1 MQRLLDDYSGL
12 PLWLQSL
19 IALCALAVAALTV
32 NWLLKKV
39 LLRIAAPYLDARSDT
54 VDRSAA
60 WLTTVIPLLL
70 VSRGIGLVPHLPEEV
85 VNVTVNIARTMIVL
99 SIAMAIG
106 GALDYANELYSRRPE
121 SRSRPIKGYVQV
133 VKIAIYFGAA
143 ILMIAVLIEQ
153 SPLLLL
159 SGLGAMAAV
168 LMLVFKD
175 TILSLVAS
183 VQLSS
188 NDMLRVGD
196 WIEMPGMNADG
207 DVVDIALHTV
217 KIRNFDKTITTIP
230 THRLIADSFRNWR
243 GMNESGGRRI
253 KRALVV
259 DQNSIRFLDDKET
272 DDLKRFRLLDDY
284 LASKQEEIAEWN
296 RHELSSDCDTIN
308 ARRITNIGT
317 LRAYV
322 IAYLKSHPRIAG
334 AGFTLMVRQLPPG
347 PQGLLLHRHGGVAAV
362 RSDPGRHLRSYA
374 GHPARVRPAHLPAS
388 ERAGLRAACDQGRI
402 GNAPEARWLSGAAH
416 DPVKGYAVSGGF
428 RLFVRVAQHIAA
440 APYGLDVIFAAA
452 GMAELLAQLA
462 DEDVDDLEFGFVH
475 AAVKVVE
482 EHFLGQRGALAERKQ
497 LQHGVFLAGE
507 VNAGAIDFD
516 GLGVE
521 VDGQL
526 AGTDD
531 RLAVSLG
538 ATHHG
543 VNAGDQFFAV
553 EGLGHVIVGT
563 EAERADLAVHFGNAR
578 KDQDRRLH
586 LGDAEFL
593 EHVVTVHVGQV
604 QIEQDDVVII
614 QLAEIQAFFAE
625 VGRVDIEA
633 FGREHELDGLGRCR
647 LVFDQQYTHWDVP
660 RWFPSVRR

>member
-168 LMLVFKD
+168 LLLVFKD

-259 DQNSIRFLDDKET
+259 DQNSIRFLDEKET

-347 PQGLLLHRHGGVAAV
+347 PQGLPLEIYCFTDTVEWPPYEAIQADIFDHMLAI
-362 RSDPGRHLRSYA
+362 
-374 GHPARVRPAHLPAS
+374 LP
-388 ERAGLRAACDQGRI
+388 EFGLRIFQH
-402 GNAPEARWLSGAAH
+402 PSGQ
-416 DPVKGYAVSGGF
+416 DF
-428 RLFVRVAQHIAA
+428 
-440 APYGLDVIFAAA
+440 
-452 GMAELLAQLA
+452 AQLA
-462 DEDVDDLEFGFVH
+462 I
-475 AAVKVVE
+475 
-482 EHFLGQRGALAERKQ
+482 RAE
-497 LQHGVFLAGE
+497 
-507 VNAGAIDFD
+507 
-516 GLGVE
+516 
-521 VDGQL
+521 
-526 AGTDD
+526 
-531 RLAVSLG
+531 
-538 ATHHG
+538 
-543 VNAGDQFFAV
+543 
-553 EGLGHVIVGT
+553 
-563 EAERADLAVHFGNAR
+563 
-578 KDQDRRLH
+578 
-586 LGDAEFL
+586 
-593 EHVVTVHVGQV
+593 
-604 QIEQDDVVII
+604 
-614 QLAEIQAFFAE
+614 
-625 VGRVDIEA
+625 
-633 FGREHELDGLGRCR
+633 
-647 LVFDQQYTHWDVP
+647 
-660 RWFPSVRR
+660 

>member
-19 IALCALAVAALTV
+19 IALCALAMAALTV

-243 GMNESGGRRI
+243 GMSESGGRRI

-284 LASKQEEIAEWN
+284 LARKQEEIAEWN
-296 RHELSSDCDTIN
+296 RHDLSSDCDTIN

-334 AGFTLMVRQLPPG
+334 AGFTLRVRQLPPG
-347 PQGLLLHRHGGVAAV
+347 PQGLPLEIYCFTDTVEWPQYEAIQADIFDHMLAI
-362 RSDPGRHLRSYA
+362 
-374 GHPARVRPAHLPAS
+374 LP
-388 ERAGLRAACDQGRI
+388 EFGLRIFQH
-402 GNAPEARWLSGAAH
+402 PSGQ
-416 DPVKGYAVSGGF
+416 DF
-428 RLFVRVAQHIAA
+428 
-440 APYGLDVIFAAA
+440 
-452 GMAELLAQLA
+452 AQLA
-462 DEDVDDLEFGFVH
+462 I
-475 AAVKVVE
+475 
-482 EHFLGQRGALAERKQ
+482 RAE
-497 LQHGVFLAGE
+497 
-507 VNAGAIDFD
+507 
-516 GLGVE
+516 
-521 VDGQL
+521 
-526 AGTDD
+526 
-531 RLAVSLG
+531 
-538 ATHHG
+538 
-543 VNAGDQFFAV
+543 
-553 EGLGHVIVGT
+553 
-563 EAERADLAVHFGNAR
+563 
-578 KDQDRRLH
+578 
-586 LGDAEFL
+586 
-593 EHVVTVHVGQV
+593 
-604 QIEQDDVVII
+604 
-614 QLAEIQAFFAE
+614 
-625 VGRVDIEA
+625 
-633 FGREHELDGLGRCR
+633 
-647 LVFDQQYTHWDVP
+647 
-660 RWFPSVRR
+660 